1 MIQKIKKNDCQAH
14 IKNAGKEVMKVMSI
28 QMNLIFTKGMSEAS
42 FIELV
47 YTGINKEKRTKEG
60 VEFFHQ
66 LYRHLSKGHTV
77 LDIEKEETGETTL
90 ALYNKAWSIYS
101 TATSKTTINDCA
113 LEAVISNGTTTSA
126 KLLCPWW
133 LIVLLAL
140 LALLMKGDSEH
151 HENNQNK

>member
-28 QMNLIFTKGMSEAS
+28 QMNLIFTKGMSETS
-42 FIELV
+42 FIEMC
-47 YTGINKEKRTKEG
+47 YNGIAKRQRSKEG
-60 VEFFHQ
+60 LDFFKQ
-66 LYRHLSKGHTV
+66 LYKHLSTNKTINEI
-77 LDIEKEETGETTL
+77 DKEETGETTL

-113 LEAVISNGTTTSA
+113 LEAVISNGTTTTA

-140 LALLMKGDSEH
+140 LALLMKGDSDH